1 MARFVEGFAFEWD
14 ESDQLIV
21 EGNPIGVKAS
31 PTSAERDSVELEAQN
46 VRRYLEDSGALERRK
61 RLKKEHLD
69 YLLRGKDEW
78 NRWRR
83 EARHIQPMLACLQA
97 TELKVPPDGEC
108 VPLDDYDLS
117 YANLTSAKLEG
128 VHLRR
133 ANLHQAILA
142 DADLSHAH
150 LEEANFCRTDLYATK
165 LRHAHLEGANLQ
177 GVQLAMTDLTDAH
190 LAGCKVYGLSAWDLK
205 LDRADDKGLIVR
217 YRPTTEGKQLPE
229 ETVKVD
235 GLDLAAFMYLALHNV
250 NLSRVVD
257 AAAKKWVLLLG
268 RFADGRKETL
278 DEVARALKKRNL
290 IPIIFDFPR
299 PERRDLIETILLLAG
314 MSAFVIAEITDPRS
328 TPMELLAIAS
338 NYGVPIVPILQGGG
352 EPFATLSALR
362 RFRWV
367 RGTTPYQKV
376 EDFIASDLDVVIKWA
391 TEEARQRA

>member
-1 MARFVEGFAFEWD
+1 MARFLEGFAFEWD
-14 ESDQLIV
+14 ESDRLIV

-31 PTSAERDSVELEAQN
+31 PTSAERASVELEAQI
-46 VRRYLEDSGALERRK
+46 VRRYLEDSGALDRRK
-61 RLKKEHLD
+61 RHKKEHLEH
-69 YLLRGKDEW
+69 LRAGKDEW

-83 EARHIQPMLACLQA
+83 EDSHIQPMLACLQA
-97 TELKVPPDGEC
+97 TEIKG
-108 VPLDDYDLS
+108 PLDDYDLS

-128 VHLRR
+128 VSLRR
-133 ANLHQAILA
+133 ASFHQAVLA
-142 DADLSHAH
+142 DADLSCSH
-150 LEEANFCRTDLYATK
+150 LEEANFCRTDLFATK
-165 LRHAHLEGANLQ
+165 LRGAHLEGANLQ
-177 GVQLAMTDLTDAH
+177 GVQLAMTDLTGAH
-190 LAGCKVYGLSAWDLK
+190 LAGCKVYGISAWDLK
-205 LDRADDKGLIVR
+205 LDGADQKGLIVR
-217 YRPTTEGKQLPE
+217 YWPNTDGKQLPE
-229 ETVKVD
+229 ETVQVD
-235 GLDLAAFMYLALHNV
+235 SLDLAAFMYLALHNV

-257 AAAKKWVLLLG
+257 AASQKWVLLLG
-268 RFADGRKETL
+268 RFADGKKESL
-278 DEVARALKKRNL
+278 DKVARALKERDL

-367 RGTTPYQKV
+367 RGTTQYQKV
-376 EDFIASDLDVVIKWA
+376 EDFIDSELDVVIKWA